1 MVETS
6 QLHQSKKISDVAPSM
21 DTKVMYNKIMYN
33 MFNTFGYPF
42 QQDVTF
48 VGTRH
53 YILPL

>member
-1 MVETS
+1 MAKKS
-6 QLHQSKKISDVAPSM
+6 HIHQRKKLNGVAPST